1 MQINVSYDAS
11 VANAPSGFVAAIQQV
26 VSLYESLFTNNVT
39 INIDVGWGEVRGTPI
54 SSNAAESRS
63 NFFNTDYATVRGALI
78 NNAQS
83 SVQLEAD
90 NTLPSVAQAQFGT
103 GTSIGLTTAN
113 AKALGLIDP
122 QGAAVDGYIGFN
134 SSLAWSFDPNS
145 TPVGERDFMAAAE
158 HEISEVMGRASSA
171 GRAQPGNNPTWRPM
185 DFFRFDGQGQ
195 RDLSAG
201 APNSGSTAY
210 FSIDNGQTSLG
221 TWNNDPANGDL
232 GDWQYRNGPG
242 PNGNDAFGS
251 SGPGRTDPLT
261 LSDLTLMNVIG
272 WNTAQDPA
280 TTVPNGVLDWVASGQ
295 SAHGMT
301 VLSGGRQEVAGT
313 ASNTVLAGGSQQID
327 GGGLAL
333 ATKVEGGGTEYVDF
347 GATARGTT
355 IEAGGTVNVDAGVTS
370 GAVIDGGGEDVRG
383 SYSLLVV
390 GGRVIE
396 GVARQSTINSGSEII
411 ETGGNAVATT
421 IGNGTLEVLS
431 GGGLTSLELTFF
443 GLTPAGPTPQEKY
456 LPSVT
461 FAAGGTGTL
470 RLDDSVD
477 LLKPDAAF
485 APGIHQ
491 PAGRPSTG
499 LVPNVVTVAGFGGS
513 DRIDFSD
520 IGDGSHTAVGFVEA
534 ADRAYGTLSISDGTH
549 LSQLLLIGQY
559 TAASFAATSDGH
571 GGTLITDP
579 PIQGLSMV
587 APAHA

>member
-1 MQINVSYDAS
+1 MSRAPDAI
-11 VANAPSGFVAAIQQV
+11 PS
-26 VSLYESLFTNNVT
+26 
-39 INIDVGWGEVRGTPI
+39 P
-54 SSNAAESRS
+54 SREI
-63 NFFNTDYATVRGALI
+63 ATAL
-78 NNAQS
+78 
-83 SVQLEAD
+83 
-90 NTLPSVAQAQFGT
+90 
-103 GTSIGLTTAN
+103 
-113 AKALGLIDP
+113 
-122 QGAAVDGYIGFN
+122 
-134 SSLAWSFDPNS
+134 
-145 TPVGERDFMAAAE
+145 
-158 HEISEVMGRASSA
+158 ASGS
-171 GRAQPGNNPTWRPM
+171 
-185 DFFRFDGQGQ
+185 
-195 RDLSAG
+195 

-431 GGGLTSLELTFF
+431 GGGLTSLELTFI

-499 LVPNVVTVAGFGGS
+499 SFPTWSPL
-513 DRIDFSD
+513 
-520 IGDGSHTAVGFVEA
+520 
-534 ADRAYGTLSISDGTH
+534 RAS
-549 LSQLLLIGQY
+549 
-559 TAASFAATSDGH
+559 AAATGS
-571 GGTLITDP
+571 TSRT
-579 PIQGLSMV
+579 
-587 APAHA
+587 